1 MKLVPATVDD
11 ASPKALPPEKSD
23 PSEDW
28 TIVLPRRGKKNRIAN
43 KFVIP
48 KRQME
53 VQLWAPI
60 DLETDPERES
70 KLKQKMDTCIQ
81 KFENSKFYRNLLS
94 QIRNP
99 DVLDKFSKVL
109 GSEEKMQMVVYGI
122 GSIESFGPPRLQLC
136 LAILL
141 QRSFDWIGGIEL
153 FDPIISLTESKVLTS
168 LGCTVLSI
176 NEQGR
181 RRAVK
186 PTLFFMP
193 HCEAEL
199 YDNLLEA
206 NWEVGRLNQLVIFG
220 NSFEAYE
227 QHASVCKSSRKHV
240 LAVQSFTE
248 ELGVDTFS
256 DDSFRAFHAKPLYF
270 KFLFLKMLKRNKM
283 AASAGI
289 GPSPP
294 PMAARESPDAGWPK
308 WVYGGAVATRKSN
321 SEHEDY
327 AMRRVRESEKA
338 EKTMHLICWGATK

>member
-1 MKLVPATVDD
+1 MKKLVAATMDD
-11 ASPKALPPEKSD
+11 ALPKALPPEKSD

-28 TIVLPRRGKKNRIAN
+28 TIVLPRRGKKNRTVN

-70 KLKQKMDTCIQ
+70 KLKQKMDTCIK
-81 KFENSKFYRNLLS
+81 KFENSEFYRNLLS

-99 DVLDKFSKVL
+99 DIVDKFSKVL

-122 GSIESFGPPRLQLC
+122 GSIESFEPPRLQLC

-186 PTLFFMP
+186 PTFFFMP

-206 NWEVGRLNQLVIFG
+206 NWEVDRLNRLVIFG

-227 QHASVCKSSRKHV
+227 QHASLCKSSAVTSSRKHV
-240 LAVQSFTE
+240 LAIRSFAE

-256 DDSFRAFHAKPLYF
+256 DDSFRAFHGTSWHF
-270 KFLFLKMLKRNKM
+270 F
-283 AASAGI
+283 
-289 GPSPP
+289 GPS
-294 PMAARESPDAGWPK
+294 
-308 WVYGGAVATRKSN
+308 
-321 SEHEDY
+321 
-327 AMRRVRESEKA
+327 A
-338 EKTMHLICWGATK
+338 EADLQIIL